1 MSISRKELLK
11 TNDKERRTSITMN
24 RLTLSDNLQ
33 TILEKMSD
41 GNPGCLSFFIEV
53 LKEDENVFWKILIKL
68 DTSELYGSLIYML
81 WNDCCNR
88 DTQKTIRMIRKLDI
102 LTLRSYVVDKGRGTK
117 YIEEEEK

>member
-1 MSISRKELLK
+1 
-11 TNDKERRTSITMN
+11 MN

-41 GNPGCLSFFIEV
+41 GNPGCLSFLLEV
-53 LKEDENVFWKILIKL
+53 IKRENVDVFCEMVVKL
-68 DTSELYGSLIYML
+68 DISELYGSLIYML

-88 DTQKTIRMIRKLDI
+88 DTQKTIRMINKLDI

-117 YIEEEEK
+117 YVEEEEK